1 MSWSG
6 SAGAIAR
13 GSTAFIE
20 DLKNRLTTAL
30 GTLDTTLARGTAG
43 VEIRE
48 RRGEPWI
55 TVPPIGKLAEPENLR
70 HFLFTWLKTQGVDD
84 ALIQPYSGHET
95 RTSLEIYSRLA
106 ITDAQREYD
115 AVIGVACVTG
125 RKRRTALLEAESHER
140 RVTSTAGRPT
150 ANVIVDLGAGRP
162 YQAKGEA
169 PWCMVAIDE

>member
-30 GTLDTTLARGTAG
+30 GTLARGTAG

-70 HFLFTWLKTQGVDD
+70 HFLFTWLKAQGVDD

-106 ITDAQREYD
+106 ITDAQRECD
-115 AVIGVACVTG
+115 AVIDRFPV
-125 RKRRTALLEAESHER
+125 
-140 RVTSTAGRPT
+140 
-150 ANVIVDLGAGRP
+150 
-162 YQAKGEA
+162 
-169 PWCMVAIDE
+169 